1 MYAVFFHF
9 HNENSKTAVN
19 SDEFL
24 NMQTGQEYYKP
35 GYKDQ
40 GNRLLVIQL

>member
-1 MYAVFFHF
+1 
-9 HNENSKTAVN
+9 
-19 SDEFL
+19 
-24 NMQTGQEYYKP
+24 MQASQEYYKP